1 MIIAN
6 CEQGTPEWFAIKAGV
21 ASASNFDKIVTTK
34 GELSKQSTKYLYQ
47 LAGERITGIREQ
59 GYQSAS
65 MERGTQLEDEA
76 RRLYS
81 LVTGLSIEQV
91 GFVYLDDKKLVGA
104 SPDGLVGSDG
114 LLEIKCPEIHTQVGY
129 LLEKCLPMT
138 YFQQVQ
144 GQLFVTGRKWCDFVS
159 YYPQLRPLIVRVE
172 RDEVFIGKLKTA
184 LDSFCDELIA
194 VEKKLREEK

>member
-1 MIIAN
+1 MIIST